1 MSGGHMNY
9 IYRRIEE
16 CGKYVDDAE
25 IKDLIIDLA
34 ELMHDLEWYLSGDYG
49 QYDYEESLSKFKD
62 KWFGENRNERLRE
75 YLTTAIDDMKWQIE
89 KLI

>member
-34 ELMHDLEWYLSGDYG
+34 ELMHDLEWYLSGDYS
-49 QYDYEESLSKFKD
+49 QCDYEESLSKFKD

-75 YLTTAIDDMKWQIE
+75 YLTTALDDIKWQIE